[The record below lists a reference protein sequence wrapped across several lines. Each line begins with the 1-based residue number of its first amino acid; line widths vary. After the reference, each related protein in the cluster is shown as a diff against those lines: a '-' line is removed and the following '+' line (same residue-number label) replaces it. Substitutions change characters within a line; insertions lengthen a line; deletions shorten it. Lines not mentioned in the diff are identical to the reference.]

1 MNKVELTDAQ
11 RELIWAM
18 TVIANKPRI
27 PSVIDHREVKVEL
40 GIRFVQPI
48 HQLVF
53 TAKVSV

>member
-1 MNKVELTDAQ
+1 MSRVELTNAQ

-18 TVIANKPRI
+18 TVIARKASI

-40 GIRFVQPI
+40 GVRIARPI